1 MHQVRK
7 MSIIKRDKEY
17 CIEYT
22 RCYFESGKDKRKNVN
37 DKKLVSNLA
46 RARRAIIDIIRLNL
60 EYGSSLLTLT
70 YRENMQDYERAY
82 KDFNKFVKRLEYRYK
97 ISLRYLRVIELQQR
111 GAIHFHVVIFSP
123 DFALVPYNEV
133 YETWGHG
140 AVHIRKIE
148 VLDDVTAD
156 RIGNYL
162 GKYLTKSKE
171 IAVNKNIYSTSR
183 NLKRPKKERVVI
195 DDERLFAVYENYLA
209 EMSSIVI
216 DGKYE
221 NVRKFIKGKNF

>member
-1 MHQVRK
+1 MRK
-7 MSIIKRDKEY
+7 MSIIKREKEY
-17 CIEYT
+17 YIEYT
-22 RCYFESGKDKRKNVN
+22 RCFYEAEKKNKNMNVN

-46 RARRAIIDIIRLNL
+46 RARRAIIELIRLNL
-60 EYGSSLLTLT
+60 EHGSCLLTLT
-70 YRENMQDYERAY
+70 YRENMQDYEKAY
-82 KDFNKFVKRLEYRYK
+82 NDFKNFVKRVEYRYK
-97 ISLRYLRVIELQQR
+97 ISLRYLRVIELQKR
-111 GAIHFHVVIFSP
+111 GAIHFHVVVFNPEFVSI
-123 DFALVPYNEV
+123 PYNEIYKV
-133 YETWGHG
+133 WGYG

-148 VLDDVTAD
+148 ALDDVTAD

-171 IAVNKNIYSTSR
+171 IMKNKNIYTTSR

-216 DGKYE
+216 NGKYE
-221 NVRKFIKGKNF
+221 NIKKYIKGKNF